1 MPTIHWQDRAVEA
14 QTGQSALDALLNAG
28 VVIPYACRAG
38 ACQSCLVRARAGELP
53 QQAQAGLRDDQR
65 ARGEVLA
72 CRLPVT
78 DGLHLEP
85 AGPSS
90 IVGEMILTRRVHPT
104 EGVAVLHL
112 LPPPG
117 LRPLAGQLLH
127 LIREDGL
134 SRPYSVASL
143 PDDPL
148 IELHVR
154 QVLGGQMSTT
164 LCDAAPIGARFG
176 VRGPFGDCTLRPG
189 EQDRPLLLVGVGTG
203 LAPMLGLARD
213 AFAQGWRAP
222 VTLIQAGL
230 NVGALYQP
238 EALLTLAAAWPGLN
252 WRRVVLQGPAPEG
265 VDIGD
270 VVEASK
276 QSYAAAPSARVYLC
290 GDAAVVNRLRRAL
303 FLAGASLSAL
313 HADPFTPTA

>member
-1 MPTIHWQDRAVEA
+1 MPTIHWQDQAIQA
-14 QTGQSALDALLNAG
+14 PAGQSALDALLNAG
-28 VVIPYACRAG
+28 VVIPNACRAG
-38 ACQSCLVRARAGELP
+38 ACQSCLVRAKAGELP
-53 QQAQAGLRDDQR
+53 PQAQAGLRDDQR
-65 ARGEVLA
+65 ARGEALA
-72 CRLPVT
+72 CRLPVSE
-78 DGLHLEP
+78 GLHLEP
-85 AGPSS
+85 AGPLS
-90 IVGEMILTRRVHPT
+90 IAGELVLTRRAHPT
-104 EGVAVLHL
+104 ESVAVLHL

-117 LRPLAGQLLH
+117 LRPRAGQLIH

-143 PDDPL
+143 PDDTL

-154 QVLGGQMSTT
+154 QVPGGRMSTT
-164 LCDAAPIGARFG
+164 LCDTAAIGARFG
-176 VRGPFGDCTLRPG
+176 VRGPFGDCTLRDG

-213 AFAQGWRAP
+213 AHAQGWRAP

-230 NVGALYQP
+230 NEPALYQP
-238 EALLTLAAAWPGLN
+238 NALITLAAAWPGLI
-252 WRRVVLQGPAPEG
+252 WRRVVLQGPAAEG
-265 VDIGD
+265 VEVGD
-270 VVEASK
+270 VVEAARV
-276 QSYAAAPSARVYLC
+276 SYAATPNARVYLC

>member
-1 MPTIHWQDRAVEA
+1 MPILHWQDQAIEA
-14 QTGQSALDALLNAG
+14 QPGQSALDALLNAG
-28 VVIPYACRAG
+28 VVIPNACRAG

-72 CRLPVT
+72 CRLPVSE
-78 DGLHLEP
+78 GLQLEP
-85 AGPSS
+85 AGALSLA
-90 IVGEMILTRRVHPT
+90 GELVLTRRAHPT
-104 EGVAVLHL
+104 ESVAVLHL

-143 PDDPL
+143 PDDNL
-148 IELHVR
+148 VELHVR
-154 QVLGGQMSTT
+154 QVPGGQMSTT

-176 VRGPFGDCTLRPG
+176 VRGPFGDCTLRAE

-203 LAPMLGLARD
+203 LAPMVGLARD
-213 AFAQGWRAP
+213 ADAHAWRAP
-222 VTLIQAGL
+222 VTLIHAGL
-230 NVGALYQP
+230 TAAALYEP
-238 EALLTLAAAWPGLN
+238 EALLTLAASWPGLD

-265 VDIGD
+265 VEIGD
-270 VVEASK
+270 VVEVTK
-276 QSYAAAPSARVYLC
+276 RGYAAAPGARVYLC

>member
-1 MPTIHWQDRAVEA
+1 MPTIHWREQAIEA
-14 QTGQSALDALLNAG
+14 PTGQSALDALLNAG
-28 VVIPYACRAG
+28 VVIPNACRAG
-38 ACQSCLVRARAGELP
+38 ACQSCLVRASAGELP
-53 QQAQAGLRDDQR
+53 PQAQAGLRDDQR

-72 CRLPVT
+72 CRLPVN

-85 AGPSS
+85 AGPLS
-90 IVGEMILTRRVHPT
+90 IAGELILTRRVQPT
-104 EGVAVLHL
+104 ESVAVLHL

-143 PDDPL
+143 PDDTL

-154 QVLGGQMSTT
+154 QVPGGRMSTT
-164 LCDAAPIGARFG
+164 LCDTAPIGARFG
-176 VRGPFGDCTLRPG
+176 VRGPFGDCTLRDG

-213 AFAQGWRAP
+213 AYARGWRAP

-230 NVGALYQP
+230 NEAALYQP
-238 EALLTLAAAWPGLN
+238 EALTALTAAWPGLD
-252 WRRVVLQGPAPEG
+252 WRRVVLQGPASDG
-265 VDIGD
+265 VEVGD
-270 VVEASK
+270 VVEAAK
-276 QSYAAAPSARVYLC
+276 TSYAAAPSARVYLC

>member
-1 MPTIHWQDRAVEA
+1 MPTIHWRDQAIEA

-28 VVIPYACRAG
+28 VGIPHACRAG
-38 ACQSCLVRARAGELP
+38 ACQSCLVRASAGELP
-53 QQAQAGLRDDQR
+53 PQAQAGLRDDQR

-72 CRLPVT
+72 CRLPVSE
-78 DGLHLEP
+78 GLHLEP
-85 AGPSS
+85 AGALALSGAL
-90 IVGEMILTRRVHPT
+90 VLTRRDRPT
-104 EGVAVLHL
+104 ESVAVLHL
-112 LPPPG
+112 RPSPG

-148 IELHVR
+148 VELHVR
-154 QVLGGQMSTT
+154 QVPGGRMSTT
-164 LCDAAPIGARFG
+164 LCDTAPIGARFG

-189 EQDRPLLLVGVGTG
+189 EPDRPLLLVGVGTG

-213 AFAQGWRAP
+213 AYAQGWRAP

-230 NVGALYQP
+230 NPDALYQP
-238 EALLTLAAAWPGLN
+238 EALVDLAAAWPGLR
-252 WRRVVLQGPAPEG
+252 WCRVVLQGPAPEG
-265 VDIGD
+265 VEVGD
-270 VVEASK
+270 VVETAK
-276 QSYAAAPSARVYLC
+276 QRYAAAPDARVYLC